1 MSNLTSLT
9 VEKEAQTLSV
19 SFADGL
25 AVSFPL
31 DSLRRACPCVMCRG
45 GHDLMGV
52 PIDPEIFLET
62 PHKIRTV
69 RGISPIGTY
78 ALQFT
83 WEDGHNSGLY
93 RLETIRSWAEFLN
106 ARSLSR

>member
-1 MSNLTSLT
+1 
-9 VEKEAQTLSV
+9 
-19 SFADGL
+19 
-25 AVSFPL
+25 
-31 DSLRRACPCVMCRG
+31 
-45 GHDLMGV
+45 
-52 PIDPEIFLET
+52 
-62 PHKIRTV
+62 V